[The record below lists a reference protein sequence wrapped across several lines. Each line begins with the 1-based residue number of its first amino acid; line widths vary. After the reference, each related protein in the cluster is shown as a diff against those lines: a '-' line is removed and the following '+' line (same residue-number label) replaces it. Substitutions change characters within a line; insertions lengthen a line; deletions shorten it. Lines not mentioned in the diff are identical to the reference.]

1 MPDAFP
7 KIMSIKDNSGCGD
20 GRDRRGAHPHRTGH
34 GPGRTAPLRVPQ
46 RFLLPELQDVGQL
59 RQGLGVGAS
68 RGHVSHQLG
77 LHEGTRA
84 WAVVQPGIEGQ
95 SVATCPDHNR
105 KALAQGWEIKIY

>member
-1 MPDAFP
+1 
-7 KIMSIKDNSGCGD
+7 
-20 GRDRRGAHPHRTGH
+20 
-34 GPGRTAPLRVPQ
+34 
-46 RFLLPELQDVGQL
+46 
-59 RQGLGVGAS
+59 
-68 RGHVSHQLG
+68 VSHQLG